1 MVEDVERWS
10 VRRLDRGTDVVDMD
24 CGDEP
29 WGQSVTDFLVD
40 DALEQQEWL
49 GSKTT
54 LFYHNAGLVG
64 YVTLAAS
71 VLEVGQ
77 AQEVARQPGIAE
89 IGRDLIPSVLIARF
103 GVHKDHQRKGYGRRI
118 FDWALA
124 EVIQSSVGARL
135 LILHVDR
142 ENRGGREFWKSCG
155 FRSGGGTSNILM
167 WLDLYPF
174 VADD

>member
-1 MVEDVERWS
+1 
-10 VRRLDRGTDVVDMD
+10 MD

-29 WGQSVTDFLVD
+29 WGRTVTDFLVN
-40 DALEQQEWL
+40 DALEQQELL

-54 LFYHNAGLVG
+54 LFYYKEDLVG

-71 VLEVGQ
+71 LLELRQ
-77 AQEVARQPGIAE
+77 AQRVARQPGIEE

-103 GVHKDHQRKGYGRRI
+103 GVHKDHQRRRYGRRI

-124 EVIQSSVGARL
+124 EVIQGSVGARL
-135 LILHVDR
+135 MILHVDK
-142 ENRGGREFWKSCG
+142 ENRGGREFWKACG
-155 FRSGGGTSNILM
+155 FRSGGGAKNILM

-174 VADD
+174 VSDE